1 MKYLGALGAA
11 SALVNSV
18 AGHYIWTELD
28 IGSQS
33 GVGADGGIRPNTN
46 YNSPVVDLDSTDLR
60 CNEGGLDG
68 SGTAVREIT
77 AGSTFTFHSDV
88 AVYHQGPV
96 SVFLSQA
103 PGSVQDYQG
112 DGLWQKIADIGPTFS
127 GGQAQWDLSQE
138 YSFTLPSCIPD
149 GEYLLRIQ
157 QLGIHNPWPAGVPQF
172 YIGCAQVSV
181 TGGSGS
187 GWDPDLSIP
196 GVFSESDSGYTA
208 NIYDPGFTSYEVP
221 GGPVKSC

>member
-1 MKYLGALGAA
+1 MKYLSAIGAA
-11 SALVNSV
+11 SALVNGV
-18 AGHYIWTELD
+18 AGHYIWTELEID
-28 IGSQS
+28 GQNA
-33 GVGADGGIRPNTN
+33 VGPDGGIRPNTN
-46 YNSPVVDLDSTDLR
+46 YNSPVVDLDSPDLR

-68 SGTAVREIT
+68 SGTSVREIS
-77 AGSTFTFHSDV
+77 AGSTFTFTSDV

-112 DGLWQKIADIGPTFS
+112 DGLWQKIADIGPVFS
-127 GGQAQWDLSQE
+127 GGQAQWDMSQT
-138 YSFTLPSCIPD
+138 YTFTFPSCIPD

-157 QLGIHNPWPAGVPQF
+157 QLGIHNPWPAGIPQF

-181 TGGSGS
+181 SGGSGS
-187 GWDPDLSIP
+187 GWSPDLDIP

-208 NIYDPGFTSYEVP
+208 NIYSGFTSYEVP
-221 GGPVKSC
+221 GGPVRSC